1 MNVQREPFLNPRDP
15 DTRRQRNLYYDPDAL
30 DSPGSSLEIVD
41 ESITDL
47 MAMSERGQSYWH
59 DGDDIVHT
67 FETELVEKFDE
78 FGVSSLR
85 TSVAVTKVQHGR
97 KSPLREEV
105 HTSITHEVGIDATP
119 VVERYDLWKF
129 AGGVASM
136 DIDSTMDG
144 VTFSLLMEGDRYM
157 GHHAPRPATEYDATA
172 LFDEMQRL
180 QQIQATQRYSDFSS
194 PSG

>member
-1 MNVQREPFLNPRDP
+1 
-15 DTRRQRNLYYDPDAL
+15 
-30 DSPGSSLEIVD
+30 
-41 ESITDL
+41 
-47 MAMSERGQSYWH
+47 MSERGQSYWH

-136 DIDSTMDG
+136 D
-144 VTFSLLMEGDRYM
+144 RYM